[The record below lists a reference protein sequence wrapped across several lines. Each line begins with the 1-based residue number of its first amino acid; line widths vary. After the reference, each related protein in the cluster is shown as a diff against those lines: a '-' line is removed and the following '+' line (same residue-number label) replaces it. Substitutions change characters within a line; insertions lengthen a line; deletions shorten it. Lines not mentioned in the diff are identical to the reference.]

1 MKKGIFV
8 LVALFLAFAFTN
20 TLQAQCGAKNTAKAI
35 KVANKGG
42 DDDVV
47 DIAISSKEHTTLV
60 AAVQAADLVETLK
73 SEGPFT
79 IFAPVNKAFEKL
91 PEGTVETLLKPENKA
106 QLASILT
113 YHVVAGNLDS
123 KAVAGA
129 IKAGNGKAEVV
140 TVQGGTLTAMI
151 KEGNVVLMDENGGM
165 ATVTAVDLKG
175 TNGVIHVIDTV
186 VLPIPRK

>member
-8 LVALFLAFAFTN
+8 LVALFFAFAFTN

-79 IFAPVNKAFEKL
+79 IFAPVNKE
-91 PEGTVETLLKPENKA
+91 VNKI
-106 QLASILT
+106 SMI
-113 YHVVAGNLDS
+113 
-123 KAVAGA
+123 
-129 IKAGNGKAEVV
+129 GKKV
-140 TVQGGTLTAMI
+140 TVNKKI
-151 KEGNVVLMDENGGM
+151 VF
-165 ATVTAVDLKG
+165 
-175 TNGVIHVIDTV
+175 
-186 VLPIPRK
+186 